1 MVSCK
6 TSLFKNAP
14 TNLHEIFSINVHSYE
29 EQVEFVVAKTKTVWN
44 KLSHWKTCINPRQK
58 CWHLWRQMD
67 L

>member
-29 EQVEFVVAKTKTVWN
+29 EQVEFLVAKKKQYETSYHTEK
-44 KLSHWKTCINPRQK
+44 HM
-58 CWHLWRQMD
+58 H
-67 L
+67 

>member
-1 MVSCK
+1 
-6 TSLFKNAP
+6 
-14 TNLHEIFSINVHSYE
+14 VHSYE